1 MDMLSALVQVV
12 TKDASISYICDIYY
26 MLTGIRYGKV
36 KCTKGGET
44 GKICPKLQHGMHSCF
59 IVL

>member
-1 MDMLSALVQVV
+1 MDIILALVQVV
-12 TKDASISYICDIYY
+12 TNDASISYICYILY

-36 KCTKGGET
+36 KCTKVGET